1 MVLMFFMTKLTGD
14 KQISQMSAFDYIA
27 GITIGSSAAEMAIG
41 GEVFLPAAV
50 ATAAYG
56 VAAFLIS
63 YVCNKSVKA
72 RRFLN
77 GEPVILYR
85 DGIFYKRNM
94 AKVRLD
100 MGEFLTQCRG
110 NGYFSLKEIGCAIM
124 ECNGK
129 VSFLPA
135 QSSGDGFSV
144 NIVIDGRVI
153 KENLLKINKNK
164 WWLMHQLDQRGI
176 KLGRVMLATVE
187 EGRLEVYPFSEN
199 AEKNTLFE

>member
-1 MVLMFFMTKLTGD
+1 MVLMFLMTKLTGD

-41 GEVFLPAAV
+41 GDVFLPAAV
-50 ATAAYG
+50 ATVAYG

-63 YVCNKSVKA
+63 YLCNKSVRA

-85 DGIFYKRNM
+85 DGIFYKKNM

-110 NGYFSLKEIGCAIM
+110 SGYFSLKEISCAIM
-124 ECNGK
+124 ESNGR
-129 VSFLPA
+129 VSFMPA
-135 QSSGDGFSV
+135 QNEGSRFSV
-144 NIVIDGRVI
+144 NVVIDGRVI
-153 KENLLKINKNK
+153 KENLIKINKNQ
-164 WWLMHQLDQRGI
+164 WWLMHELDKKKV
-176 KLGRVMLATVE
+176 KLNTVMLATVE
-187 EGRLEVYPFSEN
+187 KGALEVYPFSEN
-199 AEKNTLFE
+199 SEKNTLFE